1 MPHGFF
7 LELLILLA
15 SSLAMLALCYPLRI
29 PPILGYILVGVM
41 IGPGGLGWISRPESV
56 VQIAE
61 FGVVFLLFSLGLEFA
76 LPKMMAMRRL
86 VLGIGAGQVVIT
98 LLMLWGV
105 AWALGVSLAT
115 GWVIAGALALS
126 STAVVTR
133 ELTQNQQLQLRFG
146 QIAVAV
152 LLFQDMASVFFLAI
166 LPSLGGGQS
175 DPLLP
180 ALLWTLG
187 KATVLFAGLLI
198 LGPRLLPRLFT
209 LVARTRTE
217 ELFVLAVLVVI
228 LAAAALTQLM
238 GLSMALG
245 AFIAGMLLGESH
257 FRHQIEAEIRPFR
270 DVLLGIF
277 FVAVGMLIHLGPLA
291 AQLHWI
297 ILLTAGFMVLKW
309 IVVVVLARLLG
320 ETLEN
325 ALSAGFA
332 LAQGGEFGF
341 ALLTLGGAHALISP
355 AQQSLVFSSIMLSM
369 MLAPLLLRLNPR
381 WTRRFARPPPQPDI
395 NAWLP
400 DSSEPH
406 VILCGFGRV
415 GQAIARFLQNEQIP
429 YVAIDGDTLRIR
441 EALLAGE
448 PVLYGDS
455 RQRAL
460 LQKAGLERAQLLVV
474 AFDNFPHARR
484 ILEVVREVRADLPV
498 LVRTADDRHWEALQ
512 AAGATEIIPETLEG
526 SLMLVSHVLELL
538 GVPPERIQERIR
550 DARRER
556 YKLLHGYLHG
566 KRSRLTDAQGKPL
579 EVVHPVALPETAYAV
594 DKQLGDLQLDQIGV
608 HVQALRRGALTGQD
622 PSAEVRLKTNDTLVL
637 LGTASQIERAEQRL
651 LGGEH
656 HG

>member
-15 SSLAMLALCYPLRI
+15 SSLTVLALCYPLRI
-29 PPILGYILVGVM
+29 PPILGYILVGVL

-86 VLGIGAGQVVIT
+86 VLGIGAGQVVVT
-98 LLMLWGV
+98 LLVLWGV
-105 AWALGVSLAT
+105 AWAMGVPLAT
-115 GWVIAGALALS
+115 GWILASALALS
-126 STAVVTR
+126 STAVVSR
-133 ELTQNQQLQLRFG
+133 ELTQSHQLHLRFG

-152 LLFQDMASVFFLAI
+152 LLFQDVASVFFLAI
-166 LPSLGGGQS
+166 LPSLGGQP
-175 DPLLP
+175 DQLLP
-180 ALLWTLG
+180 SLLWTLS
-187 KATVLFAGLLI
+187 KATVLLAGLLI

-277 FVAVGMLIHLGPLA
+277 FVGVGMLIHLGPLA

-297 ILLTAGFMVLKW
+297 VLLTASFMLLKW

-320 ETLEN
+320 ETPEN
-325 ALSAGFA
+325 ALGAGFA

-341 ALLTLGGAHALISP
+341 ALLTLGGAYALVSP
-355 AQQSLVFSSIMLSM
+355 TQQSLVFSSIMLSM
-369 MLAPLLLRLNPR
+369 MLTPLLLRLNPR
-381 WTRRFARPPPQPDI
+381 WTRRLARPPELDI
-395 NAWLP
+395 NPLLLA
-400 DSSEPH
+400 SSEPH

-415 GQAIARFLQNEQIP
+415 GQAIARFLQSEQIP
-429 YVAIDGDTLRIR
+429 YVAIDGDTLRVR

-460 LQKAGLERAQLLVV
+460 LRKAGLERARLLVV

-484 ILEVVREVRADLPV
+484 ILEEVREVRADLPV

-512 AAGATEIIPETLEG
+512 AAGATEIIPETLES

-538 GVPPERIQERIR
+538 GVPPERIQERIQA
-550 DARRER
+550 ARRER

-566 KRSRLTDAQGKPL
+566 ERSRLTDAKGKPL
-579 EVVHPVALPETAYAV
+579 EVVHPVALSETAYAV

-608 HVQALRRGALTGQD
+608 YVQALRRGAVTGQD

>member
-7 LELLILLA
+7 LELLTLLA
-15 SSLAMLALCYPLRI
+15 SSLTVLALCYPLRI
-29 PPILGYILVGVM
+29 PPILGYILVGVL

-86 VLGIGAGQVVIT
+86 VLGIGAGQVVVT
-98 LLMLWGV
+98 LLVLWGV
-105 AWALGVSLAT
+105 AWAMGVPLAT
-115 GWVIAGALALS
+115 GWILASALALS
-126 STAVVTR
+126 STAVVSR
-133 ELTQNQQLQLRFG
+133 ELTQSHQLHLRFG

-152 LLFQDMASVFFLAI
+152 LLFQDVASVFFLAI
-166 LPSLGGGQS
+166 LPSLGGQP
-175 DPLLP
+175 DQLLP
-180 ALLWTLG
+180 SMLWTLG
-187 KATVLFAGLLI
+187 KATVLLAGLLI

-277 FVAVGMLIHLGPLA
+277 FVGVGMLIHLGPLA

-297 ILLTAGFMVLKW
+297 ILLTASFMLLKW

-320 ETLEN
+320 ETPEN
-325 ALSAGFA
+325 ALGAGFA

-341 ALLTLGGAHALISP
+341 ALLTLGGAYALVSP
-355 AQQSLVFSSIMLSM
+355 TQQSLVFSSIMLSM
-369 MLAPLLLRLNPR
+369 MLTPLLLRLNPR
-381 WTRRFARPPPQPDI
+381 WTRRLARPPELDI
-395 NAWLP
+395 NPLLLA
-400 DSSEPH
+400 SSEPH

-415 GQAIARFLQNEQIP
+415 GQAIARFLQSEQIP
-429 YVAIDGDTLRIR
+429 YVAIDGDTLRVR

-460 LQKAGLERAQLLVV
+460 LRKAGLERARLLVV

-484 ILEVVREVRADLPV
+484 ILEEVREVRADLPV

-512 AAGATEIIPETLEG
+512 AAGATEIIPETLES

-538 GVPPERIQERIR
+538 GVPPERIQERIQA
-550 DARRER
+550 ARRER

-566 KRSRLTDAQGKPL
+566 ERSRLTDAKGKPL
-579 EVVHPVALPETAYAV
+579 EVVHPVALSETAYAV

-608 HVQALRRGALTGQD
+608 RVQALRRGALTGQD

>member
-15 SSLAMLALCYPLRI
+15 SSLAVLALCYPLRI
-29 PPILGYILVGVM
+29 PPILGYILVGVL

-98 LLMLWGV
+98 LLALWGV
-105 AWALGVSLAT
+105 AWAMGVPLAT
-115 GWVIAGALALS
+115 GWILAGALALS

-133 ELTQNQQLQLRFG
+133 ELTQNHQLHLRFG

-166 LPSLGGGQS
+166 LPSLGGQ
-175 DPLLP
+175 PEQLLP
-180 ALLWTLG
+180 SLLWTLG
-187 KATVLFAGLLI
+187 KATVLLAGLLI

-277 FVAVGMLIHLGPLA
+277 FVAVGMLIHLGPLV

-297 ILLTAGFMVLKW
+297 ILLTASFMVLKW

-320 ETLEN
+320 ET
-325 ALSAGFA
+325 
-332 LAQGGEFGF
+332 
-341 ALLTLGGAHALISP
+341 P
-355 AQQSLVFSSIMLSM
+355 
-369 MLAPLLLRLNPR
+369 
-381 WTRRFARPPPQPDI
+381 
-395 NAWLP
+395 
-400 DSSEPH
+400 
-406 VILCGFGRV
+406 
-415 GQAIARFLQNEQIP
+415 
-429 YVAIDGDTLRIR
+429 
-441 EALLAGE
+441 
-448 PVLYGDS
+448 
-455 RQRAL
+455 
-460 LQKAGLERAQLLVV
+460 
-474 AFDNFPHARR
+474 
-484 ILEVVREVRADLPV
+484 
-498 LVRTADDRHWEALQ
+498 
-512 AAGATEIIPETLEG
+512 
-526 SLMLVSHVLELL
+526 
-538 GVPPERIQERIR
+538 
-550 DARRER
+550 
-556 YKLLHGYLHG
+556 
-566 KRSRLTDAQGKPL
+566 
-579 EVVHPVALPETAYAV
+579 
-594 DKQLGDLQLDQIGV
+594 
-608 HVQALRRGALTGQD
+608 
-622 PSAEVRLKTNDTLVL
+622 
-637 LGTASQIERAEQRL
+637 
-651 LGGEH
+651 
-656 HG
+656 

>member
-1 MPHGFF
+1 MSHGFF

-29 PPILGYILVGVM
+29 PPILGYILVGVL

-98 LLMLWGV
+98 LLALWGV
-105 AWALGVSLAT
+105 AWAMGVPLAT
-115 GWVIAGALALS
+115 GWILASALALS
-126 STAVVTR
+126 STAVVSR
-133 ELTQNQQLQLRFG
+133 ELTQNHQLHLRFG

-166 LPSLGGGQS
+166 LPSLGGQS
-175 DPLLP
+175 DQLLP
-180 ALLWTLG
+180 SLLWTLG
-187 KATVLFAGLLI
+187 KATVLLAGLLI

-277 FVAVGMLIHLGPLA
+277 FVAVGMLIHLGPLT

-297 ILLTAGFMVLKW
+297 ILLTASFMVLKW

-320 ETLEN
+320 ETPEN
-325 ALSAGFA
+325 AVGAGFA

-341 ALLTLGGAHALISP
+341 ALLTLGGAYALVSP

-369 MLAPLLLRLNPR
+369 MLTPLLLRLNPR
-381 WTRRFARPPPQPDI
+381 WTRRFVRPPPELDI

-400 DSSEPH
+400 ASSEPH

-415 GQAIARFLQNEQIP
+415 GQAIARFLQSEQIP

-460 LQKAGLERAQLLVV
+460 LRKAGLERARLLVV

-512 AAGATEIIPETLEG
+512 AAGATEIIPETLES

-538 GVPPERIQERIR
+538 GVPPERIQERIQ

-566 KRSRLTDAQGKPL
+566 ERSRLTDAKGKPL
-579 EVVHPVALPETAYAV
+579 EVVHPVALSETAYAI

-608 HVQALRRGALTGQD
+608 RVQALRRGALTGQD

>member
-1 MPHGFF
+1 MSHGFF

-15 SSLAMLALCYPLRI
+15 SSLAILALCYPLRL
-29 PPILGYILVGVM
+29 PPILGYILVGM
-41 IGPGGLGWISRPESV
+41 LIGPGGLGWISRPESV
-56 VQIAE
+56 SQIAE

-76 LPKMMAMRRL
+76 MPKMLAMRRL
-86 VLGIGAGQVVIT
+86 VLGIGAGQVLVT
-98 LLMLWGV
+98 LIIFWSMT
-105 AWALGVSLAT
+105 WAMGLPLAT
-115 GWVIAGALALS
+115 GWILASALTLS
-126 STAVVTR
+126 STAVVSR
-133 ELTQNQQLQLRFG
+133 ELAQTHQLHLRFG

-166 LPSLGGGQS
+166 LPSLSGQTEQ
-175 DPLLP
+175 LLP

-187 KATVLFAGLLI
+187 KATLLLAGLLL
-198 LGPRLLPRLFT
+198 LGPRLLPKLFT
-209 LVARTRTE
+209 LVARTHTE

-228 LAAAALTQLM
+228 LAAAALTQIM

-277 FVAVGMLIHLGPLA
+277 FVAVGMLIHLAPLA
-291 AQLHWI
+291 AQLHWV
-297 ILLTAGFMVLKW
+297 ILLTVSFMVLKW
-309 IVVVVLARLLG
+309 LVVV
-320 ETLEN
+320 
-325 ALSAGFA
+325 ALSRLMGEHMEHAFGAGFA

-341 ALLTLGGAHALISP
+341 ALLTLGGTYALIGSS
-355 AQQSLVFSSIMLSM
+355 QQSLVFSSIILSM
-369 MLAPLLLRLNPR
+369 MLTPFLLRLNPH
-381 WTRRFARPPPQPDI
+381 WTRKFAKPSEPE
-395 NAWLP
+395 ATTLLP

-429 YVAIDGDTLRIR
+429 YVAIDNDTMRVR

-460 LQKAGLERAQLLVV
+460 LHKAGLERARLLVV
-474 AFDNFPHARR
+474 AFDNFLHTQR
-484 ILEVVREVRADLPV
+484 ILEEVHAVRADLPV
-498 LVRTADDRHWEALQ
+498 LVRTADDQHWEALQ
-512 AAGATEIIPETLEG
+512 AAGATDIIPETLEG
-526 SLMLVSHVLELL
+526 SLMLVSHVLEFLDI
-538 GVPPERIQERIR
+538 PQERIQERIQAVR
-550 DARRER
+550 QER
-556 YKLLHGYLHG
+556 YRLLHGYLHG
-566 KRSRLTDAQGKPL
+566 QRSRLTDPKGKPL
-579 EVVHPVALPETAYAV
+579 EVVHPVALSETAHAI
-594 DKQLGDLQLDQIGV
+594 DKKLGELQLEQIGV
-608 HVQALRRGALTGQD
+608 RVQALRRGAVTGQD
-622 PSAEVRLKTNDTLVL
+622 PSTEVRLKAYDTLVL